1 MSSFAVLTPSYA
13 PDFRLCRELNRSVL
27 EWTAPDVDHH
37 LVVPRWDRELFEPLR
52 GPRTH
57 LWTVEE
63 LLPRRMLPAKIFNA
77 WLDPRRP
84 YPPVRGWVMQQIVKF
99 AAVTKLDTELLV
111 LADSD
116 VVLVRPVTIDTL
128 RRGELV
134 RFYRSDGAVDE
145 QLPRHLRWHEAAHR
159 LLGLLPAGPPPLPDY
174 VSAFNVWDRRVVLA
188 LRDRIEDVNGRPW
201 LDAIASQLHISEF
214 ILYGVFVDGVLGASA
229 KVIPADSMLCNSH
242 WGPEPM
248 AHASVPD
255 FVRALQPDDVAVM
268 ISSQSDTEPDVRR
281 LALSGVR
288 ASVPP
293 GG

>member
-13 PDFRLCRELNRSVL
+13 PDFQLCRELNRSVL
-27 EWTAPDVDHH
+27 EWTAPNVDHH
-37 LVVPRWDRELFEPLR
+37 LVVPRWDRELFAPLR

-57 LWTVEE
+57 VWTVEE
-63 LLPRRMLPAKIFNA
+63 LLPRRMLSVKILNA

-99 AAVTKLDTELLV
+99 AAATKLDAELLV

-116 VVLVRPVTIDTL
+116 VVLVRPVTVDTL

-134 RFYRSDGAVDE
+134 RFYRSDDAVDE
-145 QLPRHLRWHEAAHR
+145 RLPRHLRWHEAAR
-159 LLGLLPAGPPPLPDY
+159 GLLGLGPAGPPPLPDY
-174 VSAFNVWDRRVVLA
+174 ISAFNVWDRRVVLA

-214 ILYGVFVDGVLGASA
+214 ILYGVFVDEVLGASA

-248 AHASVPD
+248 AHASVPQ
-255 FVRALQPDDVAVM
+255 FVRSLQPDDVAVM

-281 LALSGVR
+281 RALSGVR
-288 ASVPP
+288 ASVAPE
-293 GG
+293 G